1 MFTDVPLTS
10 QPVYGSLSVC
20 VHLEQWIRSPVIF
33 FFFFVRFV
41 YECCSVRRIESFFFV
56 CLFLV
61 IHLLGKAVIWVD

>member
-33 FFFFVRFV
+33 FLSDLYTSVALFDVSRAFFL
-41 YECCSVRRIESFFFV
+41 FV
-56 CLFLV
+56 CF
-61 IHLLGKAVIWVD
+61 W